1 MWTKPQV
8 DLDLRFVWK
17 KAIGFKVEW
26 HVQMKINKQAAFSSD
41 KKIKENRNN
50 NDKNMRVSVGFAVQN
65 VLDEAD

>member
-1 MWTKPQV
+1 
-8 DLDLRFVWK
+8 
-17 KAIGFKVEW
+17 
-26 HVQMKINKQAAFSSD
+26 MKINKQAAFSSD